1 MTEAG
6 HRGDGWSH
14 RGDNLQARAPRLAG
28 AEHRDERDGG
38 QRYRAGPAGG
48 GAGGGGQLEVKILL
62 MITLTRPLPLSRG
75 CLVVWM

>member
-6 HRGDGWSH
+6 HRGQGWSH
-14 RGDNLQARAPRLAG
+14 GGDNLQARTPGLAG

-38 QRYRAGPAGG
+38 QRYRAGAAG
-48 GAGGGGQLEVKILL
+48 GAGGGRQLEVKLLL
-62 MITLTRPLPLSRG
+62 MITLTGPLPLSQG